1 MTEIK
6 ICGITRLDDA
16 LLAAACGVDAL
27 GFIFYRKSP
36 RYIMPAA
43 AQKIIAAL
51 PESIAKVG
59 VFVNGNMAEIEEMIS
74 SCRLDIVQLQGN
86 ESPEDC
92 RRFLPSGVIK
102 AVHLKRSD
110 DLKYLRHYDV
120 RAFLADSREGG
131 FFGGTGKRTDW
142 ELAAE
147 TARLYP
153 LVLAGGLN
161 EENILDAIR
170 QVSPSAVDINSGVEE
185 SPGKKNH
192 ERMERIISLVRAHE
206 TSDHD
211 RKGIFKVNS

>member
-6 ICGITRLDDA
+6 ICGITRLEDA

-27 GFIFYRKSP
+27 GFIFYRQSP
-36 RYIMPAA
+36 RYITPVA
-43 AQKIIAAL
+43 AQKIIAVL

-59 VFVNGNMAEIEEMIS
+59 VFVNENIAEIEEMIS
-74 SCRLDIVQLQGN
+74 FCRLNIVQLQGD

-92 RRFLPSGVIK
+92 SIFPPSGVIK

-110 DLKYLRHYDV
+110 DLKDLQHYDV
-120 RAFLADSREGG
+120 KAFLADSRESGLY
-131 FFGGTGKRTDW
+131 GGTGKQANW

-161 EENILDAIR
+161 EGNILEAIR
-170 QVSPSAVDINSGVEE
+170 QVSPLAVDINSGVEE
-185 SPGKKNH
+185 SPGKKDH
-192 ERMERIISLVRAHE
+192 ERMKRIISLVRTHE
-206 TSDHD
+206 TSDHNQT
-211 RKGIFKVNS
+211 GIFKVNP